1 MVTTKSDY
9 ICFDEELNKVQI
21 DCGIDAVKITL
32 FNALDWQAVAYFRRN
47 DPDLRAMAEALLS
60 YCEVKND
67 A

>member
-1 MVTTKSDY
+1 MVMTKSDC
-9 ICFDEELNKVQI
+9 IFFDEELSKVRI
-21 DCGIDAVKITL
+21 DCGIDAVKITF

-47 DPDLRAMAEALLS
+47 DPDLRAMAETLLS